1 MFHLP
6 LRRVLGRR
14 LRVPAHA
21 NAHAVLPPKTIEF
34 LCDPADLGVIAE
46 PVAARSE
53 LPDWFR
59 KLPAVDRSV
68 MSATNNG
75 LTVKRCMPF
84 LDAMSLGFILPI
96 AATVRIEVRE
106 GGTQVEAGWEF
117 DKVMVSNHGT
127 YQVAGHPLA
136 GRPPMKIHNY
146 WTIRTPMGWSCLFV
160 PPLNR
165 PSLPISVV
173 AGVVDTDRYASLI
186 NFPFFAAAEDGVYTL
201 DRGTPLV
208 QVIPFR
214 REDTGLSMAKLAE
227 TAVTR
232 GERPKE
238 GELRDSI
245 RRNTLASEGWYRRFA
260 RANR

>member
-6 LRRVLGRR
+6 LRRVLGRS
-14 LRVPAHA
+14 LRVPEHA
-21 NAHAVLPPKTIEF
+21 DAHAVPPPRTIEF

-53 LPDWFR
+53 LPGWFR

-75 LTVKRCMPF
+75 LTIKRCMPF
-84 LDAMSLGFILPI
+84 LDAMSLGFIMPI
-96 AATVRIEVRE
+96 AATVRLEIND
-106 GGTQVEAGWEF
+106 GGTRVEAGWEF

-127 YQVAGHPLA
+127 YQVAGHPMA

-146 WTIRTPMGWSCLFV
+146 WTIRTPPGWSCLFV

-173 AGVVDTDRYASLI
+173 AGVVDTDTYASLV
-186 NFPFFAAAEDGVYTL
+186 NFPFFATAEDGVHTIEK
-201 DRGTPLV
+201 GTPLV

-214 REDTGLSMAKLAE
+214 REDAALSMSRLAE
-227 TAVTR
+227 SPVARSETP
-232 GERPKE
+232 EE
-238 GELRDSI
+238 GELRESI